1 MWDTGKQIKNTQEG
15 DRTLDTFQVMTLS
28 PFSFFLCCWTMNT
41 CSVSFVEDCKCR
53 LIKLLST
60 ASIKPTPHAMGI
72 RSQRHRKQSIASPFT
87 WPSAELVNWMFWGNS
102 SWKAGERY
110 ASCIWWKTNQ
120 GNKDY
125 VHPENKVMYFREIKM
140 MCFGGNKDYVLLLM
154 PKTSRLEMMP
164 PCSRLNSR
172 FFEISV
178 ALNAMVLVMGIS
190 CGTRE

>member
-1 MWDTGKQIKNTQEG
+1 
-15 DRTLDTFQVMTLS
+15 
-28 PFSFFLCCWTMNT
+28 MNT

-53 LIKLLST
+53 LIKLLLQHLLSQHRMQW
-60 ASIKPTPHAMGI
+60 ASAHKGI
-72 RSQRHRKQSIASPFT
+72 ENKVLLVPSPDQAQSLWT
-87 WPSAELVNWMFWGNS
+87 ECFWGNS

-125 VHPENKVMYFREIKM
+125 VHPENKGMYFREIKM
-140 MCFGGNKDYVLLLM
+140 MCFSENKDYVLLLM

-164 PCSRLNSR
+164 PCSRLKSR

-178 ALNAMVLVMGIS
+178 ALNAMLLVMGIS